1 MHRLRGF
8 VQRSLEGQE
17 QVRSSLTCG
26 RERAQSRFPGH
37 GRPPFPG
44 APMMSFSPRQARP
57 ALAVTVSTLAL
68 LAASVPAIAAHS
80 AATSP
85 AAVKSAAVKSAAV
98 KWRPSAATATPVKH
112 LVVIYQENVSFD
124 HYFATYPHAAN
135 TAGEPVFRARP

>member
-57 ALAVTVSTLAL
+57 ALAVTVSPLAL

-98 KWRPSAATATPVKH
+98 ESASARWRPSAATATPVKH
-112 LVVIYQENVSFD
+112 LVVIYQEN
-124 HYFATYPHAAN
+124 
-135 TAGEPVFRARP
+135 